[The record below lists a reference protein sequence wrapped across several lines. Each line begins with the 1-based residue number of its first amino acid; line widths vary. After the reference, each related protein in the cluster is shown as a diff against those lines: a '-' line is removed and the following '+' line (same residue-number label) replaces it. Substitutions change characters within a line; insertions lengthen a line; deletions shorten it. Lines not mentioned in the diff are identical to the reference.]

1 MTPST
6 PSTSDAVSR
15 IDPSSRILVID
26 RDDLADRVRQAADGA
41 KVAVVATYLA
51 AMGEVTRQPVDAIVG
66 PLDAM
71 SGLIES
77 TAHGL
82 RRLAP
87 DAMLIVAAEPG
98 DEVDA
103 AAALDAG
110 FDHCLRLPLDT
121 EQLERVLAGIGQPVG
136 VHREEDPDSV
146 ATSDDVAE
154 PGSQPV
160 EDAKLGDTDLVEAV
174 LLGVDAL
181 QQTALRIIHARSGL
195 ADVDYLAKCDP
206 KPRGHAVAVLRYH
219 RLDLGC
225 LHAPPPVREE
235 QLKPW
240 ADWFAHWLTLAQQ
253 HDQLKHLAMRDEL
266 TGAWNRRYFNRF
278 LTRILDRAAQDRSQ
292 VTLMVFDIDDFKV
305 YNDRYGH
312 AAGDEILREAA
323 KLMHAVVREHD
334 VVARIGGDEFAV
346 IFWDAEGPRK
356 PNSTHPQDVAK
367 AAHRFQQAICAHQF
381 PKLLDDAP
389 GTLTISGGLAS
400 FPWDGTTPDQ
410 LLARADEM
418 ALKSKRQGKN
428 AITFGPGALR
438 DTEAIGGD
446 GL

>member
-1 MTPST
+1 MNPLPPS
-6 PSTSDAVSR
+6 SSDVLSR
-15 IDPSSRILVID
+15 IDPAPNILVID
-26 RDDLADRVRQAADGA
+26 RDDLADRVRQGA
-41 KVAVVATYLA
+41 GGARVRVVATYLA
-51 AMGEVTRQPVDAIVG
+51 AMGEVTRESVDAIIG

-82 RRLAP
+82 RRLMP
-87 DAMLIVAAEPG
+87 DAILIVAAEPG

-110 FDHCLRLPLDT
+110 FDHCLRLPLDIR
-121 EQLERVLAGIGQPVG
+121 QLERILMGIGQPIG
-136 VHREEDPDSV
+136 VLREEEPVV
-146 ATSDDVAE
+146 ASEDRSEMPPTLIDDA
-154 PGSQPV
+154 Q
-160 EDAKLGDTDLVEAV
+160 LGDTDLVEAV

-181 QQTALRIIHARSGL
+181 RQTAMRIIHARSGL
-195 ADVDYLAKCDP
+195 SDVAYVTKCDP
-206 KPRGHAVAVLRYH
+206 IPEGHVSAALRYR

-225 LHAPPPVREE
+225 LHAPAPVREK

-240 ADWFAHWLTLAQQ
+240 ADWLAHWLTLAQQ

-292 VTLMVFDIDDFKV
+292 VTLMVFDIDDFKI

-312 AAGDEILREAA
+312 AAGDEILRESA
-323 KLMHAVVREHD
+323 KLMQAVVREHD

-367 AAHRFQQAICAHQF
+367 AAHRFQQAICAHKF

-400 FPWDGTTPDQ
+400 FPWDGTNPDQ

-418 ALKSKRQGKN
+418 ALRSKRQGKN

-438 DTEAIGGD
+438 ENEAAGAEEPSG
-446 GL
+446 

>member
-1 MTPST
+1 MTPSV
-6 PSTSDAVSR
+6 P
-15 IDPSSRILVID
+15 PSSDSDVLSSIGPSSTIVVID
-26 RDDLADRVRQAADGA
+26 RDDLADRVREGA
-41 KVAVVATYLA
+41 GGAQVRVVATYLA
-51 AMGEVTRQPVDAIVG
+51 AMGEVTRQPVHAIVG

-87 DAMLIVAAEPG
+87 DALLIVAAEPG
-98 DEVDA
+98 HEVDA

-110 FDHCLRLPLDT
+110 FDHCLRLPLDSG
-121 EQLERVLAGIGQPVG
+121 QLERVLVGMGQ
-136 VHREEDPDSV
+136 SV
-146 ATSDDVAE
+146 AVLEEPVHPEAPETQAE
-154 PGSQPV
+154 TDPAPL
-160 EDAKLGDTDLVEAV
+160 EDAQLGDTDLVEAV

-181 QQTALRIIHARSGL
+181 KQTALRIIHARSGL
-195 ADVDYLAKCDP
+195 VDVAYLANCEP
-206 KPRGHAVAVLRYH
+206 KPSGQAVASLSYG

-225 LHAPPPVREE
+225 LHAPPPVTQD

-240 ADWFAHWLTLAQQ
+240 ADWLAHWLTLAQQ

-278 LTRILDRAAQDRSQ
+278 LARILDRAAQDRSQ
-292 VTLMVFDIDDFKV
+292 VTLMVFDIDDFKL

-323 KLMHAVVREHD
+323 KLMQAVVREHD

-356 PNSTHPQDVAK
+356 PNSTHPHDVAK

-400 FPWDGTTPDQ
+400 FPWDGTNPDQ

-438 DTEAIGGD
+438 DNEAVGGEGD
-446 GL
+446 